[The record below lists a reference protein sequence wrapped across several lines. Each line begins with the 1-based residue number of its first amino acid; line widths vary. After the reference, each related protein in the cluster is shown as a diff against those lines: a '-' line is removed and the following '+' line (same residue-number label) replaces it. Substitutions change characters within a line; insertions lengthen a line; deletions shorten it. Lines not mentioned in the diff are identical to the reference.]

1 MHLVLI
7 RTPWLDIYTYGV
19 LVAAGFLIGLAV
31 AARNAKRE
39 GLHPEH
45 ISDLGIW
52 LIVAGMAGGK
62 LLHIAFF
69 WNDFIAGWRAEGI
82 RSLREGFVFYGGFI
96 GATGAAIAYTR
107 IKRLPLWKVADAC
120 APGVALGHALGRIG
134 CFFNGCCYGKA
145 CSLPWAVKFPP
156 PHLMA
161 GIPVHPTEIYE
172 ALGDVAIFLGLT
184 AYYRRKRFDGQI
196 WWLYVLGYGILRFA
210 IEFFRGDYATC
221 YLGVFTLGHAIAA
234 ITMIVA
240 LIALAWRVTP
250 SSPQVDTSKRKSQ

>member
-1 MHLVLI
+1 MYPILI
-7 RTPWLDIYTYGV
+7 RTPWLDIHTYGV
-19 LVAAGFLIGLAV
+19 LVAAGFLIGLSVAV
-31 AARNAKRE
+31 HNAKRE

-62 LLHIAFF
+62 LFNVVFF
-69 WNDFIAGWRAEGI
+69 WNDFLSGWRAEGI
-82 RSLREGFVFYGGFI
+82 RSLREGFVFYGGLI
-96 GATGAAIAYTR
+96 GASLAAIVYTR

-120 APGVALGHALGRIG
+120 APGGALGHAFGRVG

-145 CSLPWAVKFPP
+145 CSLPWAVRFPP

-196 WWLYVLGYGILRFA
+196 WWLYVLAYGILRFA
-210 IEFFRGDYATC
+210 VEFFRGDYATY

-234 ITMIVA
+234 VTIIVA
-240 LIALAWRVTP
+240 LIAFAR
-250 SSPQVDTSKRKSQ
+250 QIAMSKRTSQ